1 MNKTVQRIVSGL
13 LVLLVVIGLLPT
25 VFATDTGLEELPTE
39 PTESNESIDTTEP
52 TQLPDTGD
60 PDVADTPPASSMEEE
75 VTASRVSIGG
85 EDAPMLFAARAAIKG
100 THYHRAI
107 IWLLGSDSKLNFTYK
122 NTSYSVDRLYLHGV
136 RVDGESH
143 MAYCIDP
150 GVLTTESTGGYSG
163 SETAWT
169 SLDIDTQTAVGLA
182 VLYGAPNGMSSS
194 DKKTN
199 LTYEF
204 ATQIIIHEILL
215 GYRSNL
221 PPYSC
226 TDERII
232 RKFGANADGS
242 MDNTNRRDISSD
254 SAQYASIHGQAL
266 DRKLLRSAYDQ
277 IAANLAAHYVL
288 PSFASRY
295 NAGAKTY
302 EMTRQSNG
310 TYSVTLTDTNNV
322 LSKCTFQNGNGLTYV
337 VSGNKLTITSSGPF
351 AEAKSCAQNGSSG
364 AAKNVPDLEKQSF
377 LVWEAGSRQR
387 LVTLAEAQND
397 PVPIYFNV
405 IAKESKGTAKIV
417 KTTTN
422 GGTVAGWTF
431 AVKNTAGNTV
441 GTYTTDA
448 TGVITL
454 ELEPGTY
461 SVTETNAAAKYW
473 VNDPTPTK
481 SITVKAGETSSVTF
495 KNQYRGQA
503 QIVKTT
509 TNGGKLDGWHFTVKN
524 ASGTKIGD
532 YVTDSSGI
540 VTLDLEP
547 GTYTVTE
554 TDAQAKY
561 WVNDAAP
568 TKTVTVK
575 AGQTAKV
582 TFKNQYRGQAQIIKT
597 LLNPEAGTLAG
608 WSFTITDS
616 GGKKIGTYQTDSAGT
631 ILVDL
636 EPGTYTVTE
645 VLEDGSLWQ
654 CTTVNPQTIT
664 VSAGKTAKVT
674 FTNALRPGQITVYK
688 VDTQGAPLAE
698 AEFLLEWSADGKNWQ
713 IVAYTDNPLV
723 QKGFC
728 TSKGLSN
735 GKLVSGKDGVVT
747 FTGLYPTL
755 QYRLTETKAPEGYQL
770 LSGCVYAGTLFAE
783 ENLIVERTVVN
794 APVFALPMTGA
805 FAWKALK
812 IAQGICFGC
821 LLILFGCHLY
831 AAKGKKHR

>member
-13 LVLLVVIGLLPT
+13 LVLLVVIGMLPT
-25 VFATDTGLEELPTE
+25 VFATGTGLEELPTE
-39 PTESNESIDTTEP
+39 PTEGNESIDITEP
-52 TQLPDTGD
+52 TQLQDIGD
-60 PDVADTPPASSMEEE
+60 PDIADTPPASSMEEE
-75 VTASRVSIGG
+75 VTASRISIGG
-85 EDAPMLFAARAAIKG
+85 EDAPMLFATRAAIKG

-107 IWLLGSDSKLNFTYK
+107 IWLLGSDAKLNFTYK
-122 NTSYSVDRLYLHGV
+122 NTNYSVDRLYLHGV
-136 RVDGESH
+136 RVDGENH

-150 GVLTTESTGGYSG
+150 GVLTTESSGGYSG
-163 SETAWT
+163 SETAW
-169 SLDIDTQTAVGLA
+169 SDLDVDTQTAVGLA

-232 RKFGANADGS
+232 RKFGTNADGS
-242 MDNTNRRDISSD
+242 MDNSNRRDISSD
-254 SAQYASIHGQAL
+254 SAQYSSLHGQAL

-277 IAANLAAHYVL
+277 LAANMASHYVL

-302 EMTRQSNG
+302 EMTKQSNG
-310 TYSVTLTDTNNV
+310 TYSVTLTDTNNI
-322 LSKCTFQNGNGLTYV
+322 LSKCTFQNGNGLTYT
-337 VSGNKLTITSSGPF
+337 VSGNTLTITSSGPF
-351 AEAKSCAQNGSSG
+351 AEAKSCAKTSTGG
-364 AAKNVPDLEKQSF
+364 VAKNVPNLEKQSF

-405 IAKESKGTAKIV
+405 IAKESKGTAKII

-431 AVKNTAGNTV
+431 AVKNASGATV

-461 SVTETNAAAKYW
+461 SVTEINAAAKYW
-473 VNDPTPTK
+473 VNDPTTTK
-481 SITVKAGETSSVTF
+481 SVTVKAGETSSVTF

-503 QIVKTT
+503 RIIKTT
-509 TNGGKLDGWHFTVKN
+509 TNGGKLDGWHFTIKN

-532 YVTDSSGI
+532 YVTDTTGVI
-540 VTLDLEP
+540 TVDLEP

-561 WVNDAAP
+561 WVNDATP

-575 AGQTAKV
+575 AGETAKV

-597 LLNPEAGTLAG
+597 ALNNGTVKGWAFTVTDAGGKKVGTYTTDDTGIIVVDLEPGTYTVAETNPNDPYWHCDTQPKTVTVKAGQTASVTFQNSWIGKAKIIKTLLNPEAGSVEG
-608 WSFTITDS
+608 WAFTITDS
-616 GGKKIGTYQTDSAGT
+616 SGKKIGTYQTDKAGT
-631 ILVDL
+631 IITDL

-645 VLEDGSLWQ
+645 VLEEGSLWQ
-654 CTTVNPQTIT
+654 CPTGLSHTIT
-664 VSAGKTAKVT
+664 VSG
-674 FTNALRPGQITVYK
+674 
-688 VDTQGAPLAE
+688 
-698 AEFLLEWSADGKNWQ
+698 
-713 IVAYTDNPLV
+713 
-723 QKGFC
+723 
-728 TSKGLSN
+728 
-735 GKLVSGKDGVVT
+735 
-747 FTGLYPTL
+747 
-755 QYRLTETKAPEGYQL
+755 
-770 LSGCVYAGTLFAE
+770 
-783 ENLIVERTVVN
+783 
-794 APVFALPMTGA
+794 
-805 FAWKALK
+805 
-812 IAQGICFGC
+812 
-821 LLILFGCHLY
+821 
-831 AAKGKKHR
+831 

>member
-1 MNKTVQRIVSGL
+1 MKGNLPINKTVQRIVSGL
-13 LVLLVVIGLLPT
+13 LILLVVIGMLPT
-25 VFATDTGLEELPTE
+25 VFATGTGLEELPTE
-39 PTESNESIDTTEP
+39 PTEGNESIDITEP
-52 TQLPDTGD
+52 TQLQDIGD
-60 PDVADTPPASSMEEE
+60 PDIADTPPASSMEEE
-75 VTASRVSIGG
+75 VTASRISIGG
-85 EDAPMLFAARAAIKG
+85 EDAPMLFATRAAIKG

-107 IWLLGSDSKLNFTYK
+107 IWLLGSDAKLNFTYK
-122 NTSYSVDRLYLHGV
+122 NNNYSVDRLYLHGV
-136 RVDGESH
+136 RVDGENH

-150 GVLTTESTGGYSG
+150 GVLTTESSGGYSG
-163 SETAWT
+163 SETAW
-169 SLDIDTQTAVGLA
+169 SDLDIDTQTAVGLA

-232 RKFGANADGS
+232 RKFGTNADGS
-242 MDNTNRRDISSD
+242 MDNSNRRDISSD
-254 SAQYASIHGQAL
+254 SAQYSSLHGQAL

-277 IAANLAAHYVL
+277 IAANMASHYVL

-322 LSKCTFQNGNGLTYV
+322 LSKCTFQNGNGLTYA

-431 AVKNTAGNTV
+431 AVKNADGNTV

-532 YVTDSSGI
+532 YVTDSTGI
-540 VTLDLEP
+540 ITL
-547 GTYTVTE
+547 
-554 TDAQAKY
+554 
-561 WVNDAAP
+561 
-568 TKTVTVK
+568 
-575 AGQTAKV
+575 
-582 TFKNQYRGQAQIIKT
+582 
-597 LLNPEAGTLAG
+597 
-608 WSFTITDS
+608 
-616 GGKKIGTYQTDSAGT
+616 
-631 ILVDL
+631 DL

-645 VLEDGSLWQ
+645 VLEDDSLWQ
-654 CTTVNPQTIT
+654 CTTANPQTIT

-674 FTNALRPGQITVYK
+674 FANALRPGQITVYK

>member
-13 LVLLVVIGLLPT
+13 LILLVVIGMLPT
-25 VFATDTGLEELPTE
+25 VFATGTGLEELPTE
-39 PTESNESIDTTEP
+39 PTEDNESIDITEP
-52 TQLPDTGD
+52 TQLQDIGD
-60 PDVADTPPASSMEEE
+60 PDIADTPPASSMEEE
-75 VTASRVSIGG
+75 VTASRISIGG
-85 EDAPMLFAARAAIKG
+85 EDAPMLFTTRAAIKG

-107 IWLLGSDSKLNFTYK
+107 IWLLGSDAKLNFTYK
-122 NTSYSVDRLYLHGV
+122 NTNYSVDRLYLHGV
-136 RVDGESH
+136 RVDGENH

-150 GVLTTESTGGYSG
+150 GVLTTESSGGYSG
-163 SETAWT
+163 SETAW
-169 SLDIDTQTAVGLA
+169 SDLDVDTQTAVGLA

-194 DKKTN
+194 DKKTM

-242 MDNTNRRDISSD
+242 MDNSNRRDISSD
-254 SAQYASIHGQAL
+254 SAQYSSLHGQAL

-277 IAANLAAHYVL
+277 LAANMASHYVL

-302 EMTRQSNG
+302 EMTKQSNG
-310 TYSVTLTDTNNV
+310 TYSVTLTDTNNI
-322 LSKCTFQNGNGLTYV
+322 LSQCTFQNGNGLTYT

-351 AEAKSCAQNGSSG
+351 AEAKSCAKTSTGG
-364 AAKNVPDLEKQSF
+364 VAKNVPNLEKQSF

-405 IAKESKGTAKIV
+405 IAKESKGTAKII

-431 AVKNTAGNTV
+431 AVKNASGATV

-448 TGVITL
+448 TGVIAL

-461 SVTETNAAAKYW
+461 SVTETNATAKYW
-473 VNDPTPTK
+473 VNDPTATK

-503 QIVKTT
+503 QIVKTA
-509 TNGGKLDGWHFTVKN
+509 TNGGSVSGWHFTVKN

-532 YVTDSSGI
+532 YVTDSTGVI
-540 VTLDLEP
+540 TVDLEP

-561 WVNDAAP
+561 WVNDATP

-575 AGQTAKV
+575 AGETAKV

-597 LLNPEAGTLAG
+597 LLNPEAGSVEG
-608 WSFTITDS
+608 WAFTITDS
-616 GGKKIGTYQTDSAGT
+616 SGKKIGTYQTDKTGT
-631 ILVDL
+631 IITDL

-645 VLEDGSLWQ
+645 VLEEDSLWQ
-654 CTTVNPQTIT
+654 CPTGLSQTIT
-664 VSAGKTAKVT
+664 VTAGKTT
-674 FTNALRPGQITVYK
+674 EIPFSNALRPGKISIEK
-688 VDTQGAPLAE
+688 VNYQGSPME
-698 AEFLLEWSADGKNWQ
+698 GVEFLLEWSQDGKTWAPVSLTAETVPQ
-713 IVAYTDNPLV
+713 L
-723 QKGFC
+723 GCC
-728 TSKGLSN
+728 TSTGLQD
-735 GKLVSGKDGVVT
+735 GKLLTNKDGIVE

-755 QYRLTETKAPEGYQL
+755 RYRLTETKTLEGYQL
-770 LSGCVYAGTLFAE
+770 LKDPIQVKELTSEDDLHITL
-783 ENLIVERTVVN
+783 RVVN
-794 APVFALPMTGA
+794 FLAFSLPQTGGTD
-805 FAWKALK
+805 FWWFST
-812 IAQGICFGC
+812 GITLCGLMCVHCIFQ
-821 LLILFGCHLY
+821 LRR
-831 AAKGKKHR
+831 KEVKVN

>member
-60 PDVADTPPASSMEEE
+60 PDIADTPPASSMEEE
-75 VTASRVSIGG
+75 VIASRVSIGG
-85 EDAPMLFAARAAIKG
+85 EDTPMLFAARAAIKG

-182 VLYGAPNGMSSS
+182 VLYGAPNGLSSS
-194 DKKTN
+194 EKKTN

-242 MDNTNRRDISSD
+242 MDNSNRRDISSD
-254 SAQYASIHGQAL
+254 STQYSSLHGQAL

-277 IAANLAAHYVL
+277 LAANMASHYVL

-302 EMTRQSNG
+302 EMTKQSNG
-310 TYSVTLTDTNNV
+310 TYSVTLTDTNNI
-322 LSKCTFQNGNGLTYV
+322 LSKCTFQNGNGLTYT

-351 AEAKSCAQNGSSG
+351 AEAKSCAQTGSGG
-364 AAKNVPDLEKQSF
+364 AAKNVPNLEKQSF

-387 LVTLAEAQND
+387 LVTLAEAQDD

-405 IAKESKGTAKIV
+405 IAKESKGTAKII

-431 AVKNTAGNTV
+431 AVKNAAGNTV

-461 SVTETNAAAKYW
+461 SVTETNATAKYW
-473 VNDPTPTK
+473 VNDPTPSK

-503 QIVKTT
+503 QIVKTA
-509 TNGGKLDGWHFTVKN
+509 TNGGSVSGWHFTVKN

-532 YVTDSSGI
+532 YVTDSTGI
-540 VTLDLEP
+540 ITVDLEP

-554 TDAQAKY
+554 TDGAYQY
-561 WVNDAAP
+561 WVNDPTP

-582 TFKNQYRGQAQIIKT
+582 TFTNKYIGQAKIIKT
-597 LLNPEAGTLAG
+597 LLNPEAGSVKG
-608 WSFTITDS
+608 WTFTSADS
-616 GGKKIGTYQTDSAGT
+616 SGKKLCTYKTDENGAIVT
-631 ILVDL
+631 DL

-645 VLEDGSLWQ
+645 VLEENSLWQ
-654 CTTVNPQTIT
+654 CTTANPQTIT
-664 VSAGKTAKVT
+664 VTAGKTAEVT
-674 FTNALRPGQITVYK
+674 FTNALRPAEITIYK
-688 VDTQGAPLAE
+688 VDPLGAPLGD
-698 AEFLLEWSADGKNWQ
+698 AEFLLEWSEDGKDWKPVSPSTSQ
-713 IVAYTDNPLV
+713 YVI
-723 QKGFC
+723 KGGC
-728 TSKGLSN
+728 TSAGLTN
-735 GKLVSGKDGVVT
+735 GKLISGRDGVVS
-747 FTGLYPTL
+747 FTGLYPNVW
-755 QYRLTETKAPEGYQL
+755 YRLTETKAPEGY
-770 LSGCVYAGTLFAE
+770 TLQTNVIFE
-783 ENLIVERTVVN
+783 GKITVQENLIVEKTVVN
-794 APVFALPMTGA
+794 TRPFELPMTGSA
-805 FAWKALK
+805 GSTILR
-812 IAQGICFGC
+812 IAQIVSTVF
-821 LLILFGCHLY
+821 LLGLLLY
-831 AAKGKKHR
+831 HVKKQW